1 MPDEIFVDA
10 SAWIAVTDKDDNYHS
25 LAVEVYPTLL
35 AKYRRLVTSNLVVAE
50 THAALRLDLGHQAA
64 MAFLENVRSSPRL
77 LRVHATQ
84 AMEDAAVEILRR
96 YDDQD
101 FSYADAVS
109 FALMKARGIKEA
121 FAFDRHF
128 ATMGFRLVPALRGVR

>member
-10 SAWIAVTDKDDNYHS
+10 SAWIAVTDKDNNYYS
-25 LAVEVYPTLL
+25 IAAEIYPTLL

-50 THAALRLDLGHQAA
+50 AHAALRLELGHQAA
-64 MAFLENVRSSPRL
+64 MQFFENIRSSPRI

-84 AMEDAAVEILRR
+84 QLEDAATEILRR

-109 FALMKARGIKEA
+109 FALMKVRGIKEA
-121 FAFDRHF
+121 FAFDKHF
-128 ATMGFRLVPALRGVR
+128 LTMGFRCVPAAKG